1 MYVMKRT
8 PESGS
13 HLILHDLAG
22 TMTSSHLTLLQRTTD
37 YSWCHKKNK
46 SQKNSPKRRGIMVIK
61 DSVPSAP
68 DSPRYVISIPTTMSY
83 MPDAILP
90 PERNREA
97 NSTHRLSRLDVQRA
111 STDIKRFVEARLE
124 KDFNLVKASRHLCR
138 AIYFKFYIVLSGQ
151 SLAIV
156 NSNILSI
163 RYYLSSS
170 HSTQLHKLSPP
181 TPALTTTSMGPRAK
195 RPCTL
200 QFPIER
206 SRVASRSTRT
216 R

>member
-1 MYVMKRT
+1 
-8 PESGS
+8 
-13 HLILHDLAG
+13 
-22 TMTSSHLTLLQRTTD
+22 
-37 YSWCHKKNK
+37 
-46 SQKNSPKRRGIMVIK
+46 MVIK

-68 DSPRYVISIPTTMSY
+68 DSPRCVISIPTTMSY

-138 AIYFKFYIVLSGQ
+138 AIYFKFYNVLSGQ
-151 SLAIV
+151 SLVIV
-156 NSNILSI
+156 YSNISFQFAI
-163 RYYLSSS
+163 YLSSS

-200 QFPIER
+200 LFPIEM

>member
-1 MYVMKRT
+1 MKRT

-22 TMTSSHLTLLQRTTD
+22 TMTSSHLNLLQRTTD

-68 DSPRYVISIPTTMSY
+68 DSPRCVTIPTTMSY

-124 KDFNLVKASRHLCR
+124 NDFNLVKASRHLCR

-163 RYYLSSS
+163 RYF
-170 HSTQLHKLSPP
+170 HTAHNSTSFHHQH
-181 TPALTTTSMGPRAK
+181 R
-195 RPCTL
+195 R
-200 QFPIER
+200 
-206 SRVASRSTRT
+206 
-216 R
+216 